1 MQCLSSRRWPSRLLQ
16 FAAAGGLSRERFRVR
31 VWKLRPRQLRRDIG
45 EVREG
50 ALETPLELEDTYKH
64 NNHTH
69 NNGNNTPTAYFWPIR
84 YA

>member
-1 MQCLSSRRWPSRLLQ
+1 MQCLSPSRWPTPTICGSRR
-16 FAAAGGLSRERFRVR
+16 FVERERFRVR
-31 VWKLRPRQLRRDIG
+31 VWKLRPRRLRRDFG

-84 YA
+84 YAW